1 MLVVRW
7 RDTKGNAPKEQT
19 DTRRISSLAK
29 MQQHSQNVSRETKQ
43 DEAQGLKVRS
53 EATVSLH
60 RIYV

>member
-1 MLVVRW
+1 
-7 RDTKGNAPKEQT
+7 
-19 DTRRISSLAK
+19 

-43 DEAQGLKVRS
+43 DEAQGLKVQS